1 MFPINLEEADL
12 AGYDIFYFLL
22 IVKAIYLIF
31 YNYFQTR
38 IKSRMRL
45 FKAIKWIYFFVI
57 IPLYFVWITIAL
69 KQYIREDLGDF
80 KLSQVYWKVV
90 TLLIILLITS
100 IILLILHPTVKKGI
114 TFLKR
119 NDRNEVKYQSMFKK
133 VRSNVF
139 TLIFIDVIMLLFLNK
154 VAS

>member
-57 IPLYFVWITIAL
+57 IPLYLVWITIAL